1 MTTVWANET
10 IFHDTICRHLSKQFH
25 YCPFFFLTK
34 IEFPNA
40 VKCRWVLEVKYVLQR
55 VHGGA
60 LLGVQ
65 EVKPLKN
72 GGLFTSGEQINNLK

>member
-1 MTTVWANET
+1 MKQFSMIQYAGIYLSSFTTV
-10 IFHDTICRHLSKQFH
+10 R
-25 YCPFFFLTK
+25 FFKTK
-34 IEFPNA
+34 IEFSNA

-55 VHGGA
+55 VRGGA

-72 GGLFTSGEQINNLK
+72 GGLFTSGE

>member
-1 MTTVWANET
+1 MKQFSMIQYAGIYLSSFTTV
-10 IFHDTICRHLSKQFH
+10 R
-25 YCPFFFLTK
+25 FFKTK
-34 IEFPNA
+34 IEFSNA

-72 GGLFTSGEQINNLK
+72 GGLFTSGE

>member
-1 MTTVWANET
+1 MKQFSMIQYAGIYLRSFTTV
-10 IFHDTICRHLSKQFH
+10 R
-25 YCPFFFLTK
+25 FFFLTK

-72 GGLFTSGEQINNLK
+72 GGLFTSGE